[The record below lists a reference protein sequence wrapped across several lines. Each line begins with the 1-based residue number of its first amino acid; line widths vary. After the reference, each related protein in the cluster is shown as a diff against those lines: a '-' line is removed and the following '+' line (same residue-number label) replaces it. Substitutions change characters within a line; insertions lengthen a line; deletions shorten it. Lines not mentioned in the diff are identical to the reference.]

1 MTAVSEKIKT
11 MLEAEK
17 DFNKNDVLVHLS
29 TSKVLPFTL
38 GAIYNSKDRTL
49 KNLLDTAKRLEKE
62 TGSYPLCISKGT
74 ILWKKGGESILTPL
88 LLTPCKAHI
97 NKISGEVSIE
107 IKEEEGFVNP
117 YLVSRLKNE
126 FELQVE
132 ENFILEVLINILHKA
147 GFDQLDTETCF
158 IGNFHHHR
166 YDILR
171 ELEELVIAD
180 DHAALEELF
189 GEAGISQNSSMNP
202 LSSSF
207 LEPADPDQLTVFE
220 KINEQHLVIQG
231 PPGTGKTQ
239 VLTNLIGKILHGNQT
254 ALIVSEKRVALE
266 VLVKKMRQLGLENFS
281 FIASSTTRSLDL
293 LADLKSNW
301 QRLEQR
307 EPKKESSY
315 IVSNQLIEG
324 LQHTL
329 DTLQKDNLIGG
340 ISYAEFIAH
349 SANIPFHN
357 SIFSSNLP
365 SIKEWLR
372 VRETIENIYKKNI
385 NEPLSS
391 LTASYIYSPQ
401 FSQVDLRIKE
411 WLKELDDLSILFQL
425 QTWGDVSKAMKLAAL
440 SHFYGSAT
448 FKKYAELL
456 NPETKKHKRFLNISK
471 KYLKVAIEIEGL
483 ESIVGN
489 WKQLPTE
496 EELDVLKVQSIKT
509 GFLNTRKFKR
519 TWTKYST
526 LTNEKAVELIE
537 KQLHFYQLKTDLQKH
552 RLELLE
558 LGIEDPINEIPF
570 IKQQLAHYSTAD
582 ERVWIALSEDQRSAL
597 AASNNSLNTLYSNLK
612 TYFRLKED
620 QDLKSIL
627 NSLLLNFERIVQSI
641 NETETM
647 TDQVLKHLGEFAS
660 FEHYEAAVYKSSYVK
675 FIGQFPSF
683 ENFTA
688 EKMLEKC
695 GAIFTEQERE
705 SKLLV
710 NEIILK
716 QFELF
721 NRYQGILKTTPN
733 KLSEEEKIFRS
744 ELKKGKAILVKAF
757 SKTRNLPPLRELFA
771 SEARHWITLLKP
783 IWLSN
788 PAQVAKHFPLQK
800 DLFQHC
806 VFDEASQI
814 PLQNSLGSIYRSKHV
829 TVAGDGQQMSPSN
842 YFNSTSFETIDL
854 LHQAGFYWKNVWLKH
869 HYRSE
874 HPGLIAFS
882 NKHFYKDELLA
893 FPTVK
898 SEKNPVEVHCIEGVY
913 LQGENP
919 TEAKAVAKKIEALI
933 DFPETL
939 GVVAFSESQL
949 TAIYEELSEKT
960 KGILSER
967 IENDTAF
974 FKALEN
980 VQGDECDYLVI
991 SFGYGK
997 DAEGKFHHRF
1007 GPLSQKGGARR
1018 LNVLFSRAKKH
1029 IDFFTSVK
1037 SSDFRLSINEAT
1049 DLIRRYLQ
1057 ATEADEFN
1065 HSENFFFEKMNARRE
1080 KDIIIFSQPYQ
1091 TFKSA
1096 QELLTIVRVLKKR
1109 GWELKFQG

>member
-1 MTAVSEKIKT
+1 MTAVKEKIKT
-11 MLEAEK
+11 MLEAGG
-17 DFNKNDVLVHLS
+17 DFNNNDILVNLS
-29 TSKVLPFTL
+29 TAAVLPFKIGST
-38 GAIYNSKDRTL
+38 YNTKERTL
-49 KNLLDTAKRLEKE
+49 KNLLDVAKRFEKE
-62 TGSYPLCISKGT
+62 TGSYPLCVSKGSLLWNKGEKSLQT
-74 ILWKKGGESILTPL
+74 PILLI
-88 LLTPCKAHI
+88 PCKAHI
-97 NKISGEVSIE
+97 NKINGEVSINLNE
-107 IKEEEGFVNP
+107 DDAFVNP
-117 YLVSRLKNE
+117 YLLKRLKNE
-126 FELQVE
+126 FELDIEGNLIWEDIV
-132 ENFILEVLINILHKA
+132 NFLKNNGL
-147 GFDQLDTETCF
+147 DQLNRESCF

-189 GEAGISQNSSMNP
+189 GEVGISANSSMNL

-207 LEPADPDQLTVFE
+207 LEPADPDQLAVFE
-220 KINEQHLVIQG
+220 KINTHHLVIQG
-231 PPGTGKTQ
+231 PPGTGKSQ
-239 VLTNLIGKILHGNQT
+239 VLTNLIGKILQSKQT

-266 VLVKKMRQLGLENFS
+266 VLVKKMRQLGLEDFS

-307 EPKKESSY
+307 EPKKQSSY
-315 IVSNQLIEG
+315 AVSGQLIDG
-324 LQHTL
+324 LQRTL

-340 ISYAEFIAH
+340 ISYAEFIAQ
-349 SANIPFHN
+349 
-357 SIFSSNLP
+357 SSNLSLNKSTFSSDLP
-365 SIKEWLR
+365 TIKEWLK
-372 VRETIENIYKKNI
+372 VRETIENLYTKNI
-385 NEPLSS
+385 NVALSS
-391 LTASYIYSPQ
+391 LSASYIYSPQ
-401 FSQVDLRIKE
+401 FSQLNLRIKE
-411 WLKELDDLSILFQL
+411 WLKELDDLSVLFKL
-425 QTWGDVSKAMKLAAL
+425 QTWGDVSKAMKLASL
-440 SHFYGSAT
+440 SQFYGSST

-456 NPETKKHKRFLNISK
+456 DPETKKQKRFLNLSK
-471 KYLKVAIEIEGL
+471 KYLKVVIELEGL

-496 EELDVLKVQSIKT
+496 EELDVLKVQHTKT
-509 GFLNTRKFKR
+509 GVLNVWKFNR
-519 TWTKYST
+519 LWTKYSS
-526 LTNEKAVELIE
+526 NPSIKAIELIE
-537 KQLHFYQLKTDLQKH
+537 KLLHFYQLKTALQKF
-552 RLELLE
+552 RIEFIE
-558 LGIEDPINEIPF
+558 LGIEDPKNEIPF
-570 IKQQLAHYSTAD
+570 IKQQLVHYSADD
-582 ERVWIALSEDQRSAL
+582 ERIWISLTDEQRSAI
-597 AASNNSLNTLYSNLK
+597 AAANNSLNTLYSNLK

-641 NETETM
+641 NEKETM

-675 FIGQFPSF
+675 FIGQFPTF

-710 NEIILK
+710 NEIILQ
-716 QFELF
+716 QFERF
-721 NRYQGILKTTPN
+721 NRYQGILKTTQN

-757 SKTRNLPPLRELFA
+757 SKTRNLPTLRELFA

-893 FPTVK
+893 FPSLK
-898 SEKNPVEVHCIEGVY
+898 SEKNPVDVHCIEGVY

-1057 ATEADEFN
+1057 AAEADEFN

-1080 KDIIIFSQPYQ
+1080 KNTIVFSQPYQ

-1096 QELLTIVRVLKKR
+1096 QELLTIVRVLKNR
-1109 GWELKFQG
+1109 GWKVELGF

>member
-1 MTAVSEKIKT
+1 MTAVKEKIKT
-11 MLEAEK
+11 MLEAGG
-17 DFNKNDVLVHLS
+17 DFNNNDILVNLS
-29 TSKVLPFTL
+29 TAAVLPFKIGST
-38 GAIYNSKDRTL
+38 YNTKERTL
-49 KNLLDTAKRLEKE
+49 KNLLDVAKRFEKE
-62 TGSYPLCISKGT
+62 TGSYPLCVSKGSLLWNKGEKSLQT
-74 ILWKKGGESILTPL
+74 PILLI
-88 LLTPCKAHI
+88 PCKPQI
-97 NKISGEVSIE
+97 NKINGEVSINLNE
-107 IKEEEGFVNP
+107 DDAFVNP
-117 YLVSRLKNE
+117 YLLKRLKNE
-126 FELQVE
+126 FELDIEGSLIWEDIV
-132 ENFILEVLINILHKA
+132 NFLKNNGL
-147 GFDQLDTETCF
+147 DQLDRESCF

-189 GEAGISQNSSMNP
+189 GEVGISANSSMNL

-207 LEPADPDQLTVFE
+207 LEPADPDQLAVFE
-220 KINEQHLVIQG
+220 KINTHHLVIQG
-231 PPGTGKTQ
+231 PPGTGKSQ
-239 VLTNLIGKILHGNQT
+239 VLTNLIGKILQSKQT

-266 VLVKKMRQLGLENFS
+266 VLVKKMRQLGLEDFS

-315 IVSNQLIEG
+315 IVSSQLIEG
-324 LQHTL
+324 LQQTL

-340 ISYAEFIAH
+340 ISYAEFIAQ
-349 SANIPFHN
+349 
-357 SIFSSNLP
+357 SSNLSLNKSTFSSDLP
-365 SIKEWLR
+365 TIKEWLK
-372 VRETIENIYKKNI
+372 VRETIENFYTKNI
-385 NEPLSS
+385 NVALSS
-391 LTASYIYSPQ
+391 LSASYIYSPQ
-401 FSQVDLRIKE
+401 FSQLDLRIKE
-411 WLKELDDLSILFQL
+411 WLKELEDLSILFQL

-456 NPETKKHKRFLNISK
+456 NPETKKYKRFLNLSK

-483 ESIVGN
+483 EIIVGN

-509 GFLNTRKFKR
+509 GFLKTRKFKR
-519 TWTKYST
+519 KWTKYST
-526 LTNEKAVELIE
+526 LTNEKAIELIE
-537 KQLHFYQLKTDLQKH
+537 KQLHFYQLKSDLQKH

-558 LGIEDPINEIPF
+558 LGIEDPRNEIPF

-597 AASNNSLNTLYSNLK
+597 ASSNNSLNTLYSNLK

-641 NETETM
+641 NEKETM

-757 SKTRNLPPLRELFA
+757 SKTRNLPTLRELFA

-919 TEAKAVAKKIEALI
+919 TEAKAVAKKIEVLI

-949 TAIYEELSEKT
+949 AAIYEQLSEKT

-997 DAEGKFHHRF
+997 DADGKFQHRF

-1029 IDFFTSVK
+1029 IDYFTSVK

-1057 ATEADEFN
+1057 AAETDQFN
-1065 HSENFFFEKMNARRE
+1065 QSENFFFEKMNARRE
-1080 KDIIIFSQPYQ
+1080 KNTIVFSQPYQ

-1096 QELLTIVRVLKKR
+1096 QELLTIVRVLKNR

>member
-1 MTAVSEKIKT
+1 MTAVKEKIKT
-11 MLEAEK
+11 MLEAGG
-17 DFNKNDVLVHLS
+17 DFNNNDILVNLS
-29 TSKVLPFTL
+29 TAAVLPFKIGST
-38 GAIYNSKDRTL
+38 YNTKERTL
-49 KNLLDTAKRLEKE
+49 KNLLDVAKRFEKE
-62 TGSYPLCISKGT
+62 TGSYPLCVSKGSLLWNKGEKSLQT
-74 ILWKKGGESILTPL
+74 PILLI
-88 LLTPCKAHI
+88 PCKPQI
-97 NKISGEVSIE
+97 NKINGEVSINLNE
-107 IKEEEGFVNP
+107 DDAFVNP
-117 YLVSRLKNE
+117 YLLKRLKNE
-126 FELQVE
+126 FELDIEGNLIWEDIV
-132 ENFILEVLINILHKA
+132 NFLKNNGL
-147 GFDQLDTETCF
+147 DQLDSESCF

-189 GEAGISQNSSMNP
+189 GEVGISANSSMNL

-207 LEPADPDQLTVFE
+207 LEPADPDQLAVFE
-220 KINEQHLVIQG
+220 KINTHHLVIQG
-231 PPGTGKTQ
+231 PPGTGKSQ
-239 VLTNLIGKILHGNQT
+239 VLTNLIGKILQSKQT

-266 VLVKKMRQLGLENFS
+266 VLVKKMRQLGLEDFC

-315 IVSNQLIEG
+315 IVSSQLIEG
-324 LQHTL
+324 LQQTL

-340 ISYAEFIAH
+340 ISYAEFIAQT
-349 SANIPFHN
+349 
-357 SIFSSNLP
+357 SNLSLNKSTFSNDLP
-365 SIKEWLR
+365 TIKEWLK
-372 VRETIENIYKKNI
+372 VRETIENFYTKNI
-385 NEPLSS
+385 NVALSS
-391 LTASYIYSPQ
+391 LSASYIYSPQ
-401 FSQVDLRIKE
+401 FSQLDLRIKE
-411 WLKELDDLSILFQL
+411 WLKELEDLSILFQL

-440 SHFYGSAT
+440 SHLYGSAT

-456 NPETKKHKRFLNISK
+456 NPETKKYKRFLNLSK
-471 KYLKVAIEIEGL
+471 KYLKVVIELEGL
-483 ESIVGN
+483 ESIVRN

-509 GFLNTRKFKR
+509 GFLKTRKFKR

-526 LTNEKAVELIE
+526 LTNEKAIELIE
-537 KQLHFYQLKTDLQKH
+537 KQLHFYQLKSDLQKH

-597 AASNNSLNTLYSNLK
+597 ASSNNSLNTLYSNLK

-641 NETETM
+641 NEKETI
-647 TDQVLKHLGEFAS
+647 TDQVLKYLGEFAS
-660 FEHYEAAVYKSSYVK
+660 FKHYEAAVYKSSYVK

-710 NEIILK
+710 NEITLQ
-716 QFELF
+716 QFEQF
-721 NRYQGILKTTPN
+721 NRYQSILKSAPA
-733 KLSEEEKIFRS
+733 KLSEEEKIFRN

-757 SKTRNLPPLRELFA
+757 SKTRNLPTLRELFA

-898 SEKNPVEVHCIEGVY
+898 SEKNPVDVHCIEGVY

-949 TAIYEELSEKT
+949 AAIYEQLSEKT

-997 DAEGKFHHRF
+997 DADGKFYHRF

-1029 IDFFTSVK
+1029 IDYFTSVK
-1037 SSDFRLSINEAT
+1037 STDFRLSINEAT

-1057 ATEADEFN
+1057 TGEADEFN
-1065 HSENFFFEKMNARRE
+1065 QSENFFFEKMNARRE
-1080 KDIIIFSQPYQ
+1080 KNTIVFSQPYQ

-1096 QELLTIVRVLKKR
+1096 QELLTIVRVLKNR

>member
-1 MTAVSEKIKT
+1 MTAVKEKIKT
-11 MLEAEK
+11 MLEAGG
-17 DFNKNDVLVHLS
+17 DFNNNDILVNLS
-29 TSKVLPFTL
+29 TAAVLPFKIGST
-38 GAIYNSKDRTL
+38 YNTKERTL
-49 KNLLDTAKRLEKE
+49 KNLLDVAKRFEKE
-62 TGSYPLCISKGT
+62 TGSYPLCVSKGSLLWNKGEKSLQT
-74 ILWKKGGESILTPL
+74 PILLI
-88 LLTPCKAHI
+88 PCKPQI
-97 NKISGEVSIE
+97 NKINGEVSINLNE
-107 IKEEEGFVNP
+107 DDAFVNP
-117 YLVSRLKNE
+117 YLLKRLKNE
-126 FELQVE
+126 FELDIEGSLIWEDIV
-132 ENFILEVLINILHKA
+132 NFLKNNGL
-147 GFDQLDTETCF
+147 DQLDRESCF

-189 GEAGISQNSSMNP
+189 GEVGISANSSMNL

-207 LEPADPDQLTVFE
+207 LEPADPDQLAVFE
-220 KINEQHLVIQG
+220 KINTHHLVIQG
-231 PPGTGKTQ
+231 PPGTGKSQ

-266 VLVKKMRQLGLENFS
+266 VLVKKMRQLGLEDFS

-315 IVSNQLIEG
+315 IVSSQLIEG
-324 LQHTL
+324 LQQTL

-340 ISYAEFIAH
+340 ISYAEFIAQ
-349 SANIPFHN
+349 
-357 SIFSSNLP
+357 SSNLSLNKSTFSSDLP
-365 SIKEWLR
+365 TIKEWLK
-372 VRETIENIYKKNI
+372 VRETIENFYTKNI
-385 NEPLSS
+385 NGALSS
-391 LTASYIYSPQ
+391 LSASYIYSPQ
-401 FSQVDLRIKE
+401 FSQLDLRIKE
-411 WLKELDDLSILFQL
+411 WLKELEDLSVLFQL

-456 NPETKKHKRFLNISK
+456 NPETKKYKRFLNLSK

-483 ESIVGN
+483 EIIVGN

-509 GFLNTRKFKR
+509 GFLKTRKFKR

-526 LTNEKAVELIE
+526 LTNEKAIELIE
-537 KQLHFYQLKTDLQKH
+537 KQLHFYQLKSDLQKH

-597 AASNNSLNTLYSNLK
+597 ASSNNSLNTLYSNLK

-641 NETETM
+641 NEKETI
-647 TDQVLKHLGEFAS
+647 TDQVLKYLGEFAS
-660 FEHYEAAVYKSSYVK
+660 FKHYEAAVYKSSYVK

-710 NEIILK
+710 NEITLQ
-716 QFELF
+716 QFEQF
-721 NRYQGILKTTPN
+721 NRYQSILKSAPA

-757 SKTRNLPPLRELFA
+757 SKTRNLPTLRELFA

-898 SEKNPVEVHCIEGVY
+898 SEKNPVDVHCIEGVY

-949 TAIYEELSEKT
+949 AAIYEQLSEKT

-997 DAEGKFHHRF
+997 DADGKFYHRF

-1029 IDFFTSVK
+1029 IDYFTSVK
-1037 SSDFRLSINEAT
+1037 STDFRLSINEAT

-1057 ATEADEFN
+1057 SAETGEFN
-1065 HSENFFFEKMNARRE
+1065 LTENFFFEKMNARRE
-1080 KDIIIFSQPYQ
+1080 KNTIVFSQPYQ

-1096 QELLTIVRVLKKR
+1096 QELLTIVRVLKNR
-1109 GWELKFQG
+1109 GWKVELG

>member
-1 MTAVSEKIKT
+1 MTAVKEKIKT
-11 MLEAEK
+11 MLEAGG
-17 DFNKNDVLVHLS
+17 DFNNNDILVNLS
-29 TSKVLPFTL
+29 TAAVLPFKIGST
-38 GAIYNSKDRTL
+38 YNTKERTL
-49 KNLLDTAKRLEKE
+49 KNLLDVAKRFEKE
-62 TGSYPLCISKGT
+62 TGSYPLCVSKGSLLWNKGEKSLQT
-74 ILWKKGGESILTPL
+74 PILLI
-88 LLTPCKAHI
+88 PCKPQI
-97 NKISGEVSIE
+97 NKINGEVSINLNE
-107 IKEEEGFVNP
+107 DDAFVNP
-117 YLVSRLKNE
+117 YLLKRLKNE
-126 FELQVE
+126 FELDIEGSLIWEDIV
-132 ENFILEVLINILHKA
+132 NFLKNNGL
-147 GFDQLDTETCF
+147 DQLDRESCF

-189 GEAGISQNSSMNP
+189 GEVGISANSSMNL

-207 LEPADPDQLTVFE
+207 LEPADPDQLAVFE
-220 KINEQHLVIQG
+220 KINTHHLVIQG
-231 PPGTGKTQ
+231 PPGTGKSQ

-266 VLVKKMRQLGLENFS
+266 VLVKKMRQLGLEDFS

-315 IVSNQLIEG
+315 IVSSQLIEG
-324 LQHTL
+324 LQQTL

-340 ISYAEFIAH
+340 ISYAEFIAQ
-349 SANIPFHN
+349 
-357 SIFSSNLP
+357 SSNLSLNKSTFSSDLP
-365 SIKEWLR
+365 TIKEWLK
-372 VRETIENIYKKNI
+372 VRETIENFYTKNI
-385 NEPLSS
+385 NVALSS
-391 LTASYIYSPQ
+391 LSASYIYSPQ
-401 FSQVDLRIKE
+401 FSQLDLRIKE
-411 WLKELDDLSILFQL
+411 WLKELEDLSILFQL

-456 NPETKKHKRFLNISK
+456 NPETKKHKRFLNLSK

-483 ESIVGN
+483 EIIVGN

-509 GFLNTRKFKR
+509 GFFKIRKFKR

-526 LTNEKAVELIE
+526 LTNEKAIELIE
-537 KQLHFYQLKTDLQKH
+537 KQLHFYQLKSDLQKH

-597 AASNNSLNTLYSNLK
+597 ASSNNSLNTLYSNLK

-641 NETETM
+641 NEKETI
-647 TDQVLKHLGEFAS
+647 TDQVLKYLGEFAS
-660 FEHYEAAVYKSSYVK
+660 FKHYEAAVYKSSYVK

-710 NEIILK
+710 NEITLQ
-716 QFELF
+716 QFEQF
-721 NRYQGILKTTPN
+721 NRYQSILKSAPA

-757 SKTRNLPPLRELFA
+757 SKTRNLPTLRELFA

-893 FPTVK
+893 FPSLK
-898 SEKNPVEVHCIEGVY
+898 SEKNPVDVHCIEGVY

-919 TEAKAVAKKIEALI
+919 TEAKAVAKKIELLI

-949 TAIYEELSEKT
+949 AAIYEQLSEKT

-997 DAEGKFHHRF
+997 DADGKFYHRF

-1029 IDFFTSVK
+1029 IDYFTSVK

-1057 ATEADEFN
+1057 AAEADEFN
-1065 HSENFFFEKMNARRE
+1065 QSENFFFEKMNARRE
-1080 KDIIIFSQPYQ
+1080 KNTIVFSQPYQ

-1096 QELLTIVRVLKKR
+1096 QELLTIVRVLKNR

>member
-1 MTAVSEKIKT
+1 MTAVKEKIKT
-11 MLEAEK
+11 MLEAGG
-17 DFNKNDVLVHLS
+17 DFNNNDILVNLS
-29 TSKVLPFTL
+29 TAAVLPFKIGST
-38 GAIYNSKDRTL
+38 YNTKERTL
-49 KNLLDTAKRLEKE
+49 KNLLDVAKRFEKE
-62 TGSYPLCISKGT
+62 TGSYPLCVSKGSLLWNKGEKSLQT
-74 ILWKKGGESILTPL
+74 PILLI
-88 LLTPCKAHI
+88 PCKPQI
-97 NKISGEVSIE
+97 NKINGEVSINLNE
-107 IKEEEGFVNP
+107 DDAFVNP
-117 YLVSRLKNE
+117 YLLKRLKNE
-126 FELQVE
+126 FELDIEGNLIWEDIV
-132 ENFILEVLINILHKA
+132 NFLKNNGL
-147 GFDQLDTETCF
+147 DQLDRESCF

-189 GEAGISQNSSMNP
+189 GEVGISANSSMNL

-207 LEPADPDQLTVFE
+207 LEPADPDQLAVFE
-220 KINEQHLVIQG
+220 KINTHHLVIQG
-231 PPGTGKTQ
+231 PPGTGKSQ

-266 VLVKKMRQLGLENFS
+266 VLVKKMRQLGLEDFS

-307 EPKKESSY
+307 EPKKQSSY
-315 IVSNQLIEG
+315 AVSGQLIDG
-324 LQHTL
+324 LQRTL

-340 ISYAEFIAH
+340 ISYAEFIAQ
-349 SANIPFHN
+349 
-357 SIFSSNLP
+357 SSNLSLNKSTFSSDLP
-365 SIKEWLR
+365 TIKEWLK
-372 VRETIENIYKKNI
+372 VRETIENFYTKNI
-385 NEPLSS
+385 NGALSS
-391 LTASYIYSPQ
+391 LSASYIYSPQ
-401 FSQVDLRIKE
+401 FSQLDLRIKE
-411 WLKELDDLSILFQL
+411 WLKELEDLSILFQL

-456 NPETKKHKRFLNISK
+456 NPETKKYKRFLNLSK

-483 ESIVGN
+483 EIIVGN

-509 GFLNTRKFKR
+509 GFLKTRKFKR
-519 TWTKYST
+519 TWTKYSA
-526 LTNEKAVELIE
+526 LTNEKAIELIE
-537 KQLHFYQLKTDLQKH
+537 KQLHFYQLKSDLQKH

-597 AASNNSLNTLYSNLK
+597 ASSNNSLNTLYSNLK

-641 NETETM
+641 NEKETI
-647 TDQVLKHLGEFAS
+647 TDQVLKYLGEFAS
-660 FEHYEAAVYKSSYVK
+660 FKHYEAAVYKSSYVK

-710 NEIILK
+710 NEITLQ
-716 QFELF
+716 QFEQF
-721 NRYQGILKTTPN
+721 NRYQSILKSAPA

-757 SKTRNLPPLRELFA
+757 SKTRNLPTLRELFA

-898 SEKNPVEVHCIEGVY
+898 SEKNPVDVHCIEGVY

-919 TEAKAVAKKIEALI
+919 TEAKAVAKKIELLI

-949 TAIYEELSEKT
+949 AAIYEQLSEKT

-997 DAEGKFHHRF
+997 DADGKFYHRF

-1029 IDFFTSVK
+1029 IDYFTSVK

-1057 ATEADEFN
+1057 AAEADEFN
-1065 HSENFFFEKMNARRE
+1065 QSENFFFEKMNARRE
-1080 KDIIIFSQPYQ
+1080 KNTIVFSQPYQ

-1096 QELLTIVRVLKKR
+1096 QELLTIVRVLKNR

>member
-1 MTAVSEKIKT
+1 MTAVKEKIKT
-11 MLEAEK
+11 MLEAGG
-17 DFNKNDVLVHLS
+17 DFNNNDILVNLS
-29 TSKVLPFTL
+29 TAAVLPFKIGST
-38 GAIYNSKDRTL
+38 YNTKERTL
-49 KNLLDTAKRLEKE
+49 KNLLDVAKRFEKE
-62 TGSYPLCISKGT
+62 TGSYPLCVSKGSLLWNKGEKSLQT
-74 ILWKKGGESILTPL
+74 PILLI
-88 LLTPCKAHI
+88 PCKPQI
-97 NKISGEVSIE
+97 NKINGEVSINLNE
-107 IKEEEGFVNP
+107 DDAFVNP
-117 YLVSRLKNE
+117 YLLKRLKNE
-126 FELQVE
+126 FELDIEGSLIWEDIV
-132 ENFILEVLINILHKA
+132 NFLKNNGL
-147 GFDQLDTETCF
+147 DQLDRESCF

-189 GEAGISQNSSMNP
+189 GEVGISANSSMNL

-207 LEPADPDQLTVFE
+207 LEPADPDQLAVFE
-220 KINEQHLVIQG
+220 KINTHHLVIQG
-231 PPGTGKTQ
+231 PPGTGKSQ

-266 VLVKKMRQLGLENFS
+266 VLVKKMRQLGLEDFS

-315 IVSNQLIEG
+315 IVSSQLIEG
-324 LQHTL
+324 LQQTL

-340 ISYAEFIAH
+340 ISYAEFIAQ
-349 SANIPFHN
+349 
-357 SIFSSNLP
+357 SSNLSLNKSTFSSDLP
-365 SIKEWLR
+365 TIKEWLK
-372 VRETIENIYKKNI
+372 VRETIENFYTKNI
-385 NEPLSS
+385 NGALSS
-391 LTASYIYSPQ
+391 LSASYIYSPQ
-401 FSQVDLRIKE
+401 FSQLDLRIKE
-411 WLKELDDLSILFQL
+411 WLKELEDLSVLFQL

-456 NPETKKHKRFLNISK
+456 NPETKKYKRFLNLSK

-483 ESIVGN
+483 EIIVGN

-509 GFLNTRKFKR
+509 GFLKTRKFKR
-519 TWTKYST
+519 TWTKYSA
-526 LTNEKAVELIE
+526 LTNEKAIELIE
-537 KQLHFYQLKTDLQKH
+537 KQLHFYQLKSDLQKH

-597 AASNNSLNTLYSNLK
+597 ASSNNSLNTLYSNLK

-641 NETETM
+641 NEKETI
-647 TDQVLKHLGEFAS
+647 TDQVLKYLGEFAS
-660 FEHYEAAVYKSSYVK
+660 FKHYEAAVYKSSYVK

-710 NEIILK
+710 NEITLQ
-716 QFELF
+716 QFEQF
-721 NRYQGILKTTPN
+721 NRYQSILKSAPA

-757 SKTRNLPPLRELFA
+757 SKTRNLPTLRELFA

-898 SEKNPVEVHCIEGVY
+898 SEKNPVDVHCIEGVY

-949 TAIYEELSEKT
+949 AAIYEQLSEKT

-997 DAEGKFHHRF
+997 DADGKFYHRF

-1029 IDFFTSVK
+1029 IDYFTSVK
-1037 SSDFRLSINEAT
+1037 STDFRLSINEAT

-1057 ATEADEFN
+1057 AAEADEFN
-1065 HSENFFFEKMNARRE
+1065 QSENFFFEKMNARRE
-1080 KDIIIFSQPYQ
+1080 KNTIVFSQPYQ

-1096 QELLTIVRVLKKR
+1096 QELLTIVRVLKNR